1 MGVYQSNY
9 LHKTKEMYH
18 LVLRTYMQKES
29 LECWDFNYRYGDI
42 MIGLNLKQI
51 DHRFLGVYGTTL
63 ANPSNIVV
71 GNYDTQWKVILWED
85 TTMKQPRQ

>member
-29 LECWDFNYRYGDI
+29 LECWDFDYTHGDI
-42 MIGLNLKQI
+42 PIGLNLNKI

-63 ANPSNIVV
+63 INPLIISV
-71 GNYDTQWKVILWED
+71 GTYDAQWKVLLWEG